1 MNVLLAC
8 VGSCLAVSATVATAD
23 VGAARSVALPSA
35 ETTPIAT
42 GTYTAA
48 QADRGKIVYEQ
59 HCTACHGSSLR
70 GGTNEFAAPALAG
83 PFFFDAWSGRTVEEL
98 FRYSAENMPPD
109 QPRLPD
115 TAYLD
120 VTAYILQVLGY
131 PAGSDELTADVPLM
145 RQGIERQP

>member
-1 MNVLLAC
+1 MNVLVAC
-8 VGSCLAVSATVATAD
+8 VGSCLAVSASVATAD
-23 VGAARSVALPSA
+23 GGGAGLVALPSA
-35 ETTPIAT
+35 EATPIAP

-48 QADRGKIVYEQ
+48 QADRGKTVYEQ
-59 HCTACHGSSLR
+59 HCTTCHGSSLR

-83 PFFFDAWSGRTVEEL
+83 PFFFEAWSGRPVEEL
-98 FRYSAENMPPD
+98 FRYTAENMPPN

-131 PAGSDELTADVPLM
+131 PAGSEELTADVPLM

>member
-8 VGSCLAVSATVATAD
+8 VGSCLAVSASVATAD
-23 VGAARSVALPSA
+23 GGAAGSVALPSA
-35 ETTPIAT
+35 EATPIGT
-42 GTYTAA
+42 GRYTAA

-59 HCTACHGSSLR
+59 HCTTCHGSSLR

-83 PFFFDAWSGRTVEEL
+83 PFFLEAWSGRPVEEL
-98 FRYSAENMPPD
+98 FRYTAENMPPD

-120 VTAYILQVLGY
+120 VTAYILQVLAY
-131 PAGSDELTADVPLM
+131 PAGSEELTADVPLM